1 MTGTLVAR
9 GLAGGYA
16 HRTLFES
23 LDLTVAPGDVI
34 GVVGA
39 NGAGKSTLL
48 NLLAGLGVPQAGTI
62 TRSPAD
68 AFVGALPQEHERVP
82 GETIAGYIAR
92 RTGCAEATREMDT
105 AASALGDAL
114 PHPGALDPAETY
126 STALER
132 WLASGAA
139 DLDERLPV
147 VLADLGL
154 ALGTTLTADSLMTA
168 LSGGQAARVG
178 LAALLLSRFDIVL
191 LDEPTNDLDL
201 DGLERLEAFVRGL
214 RGGVVLV
221 SHDREFLARCVTRVL
236 ELDLAQGSNR
246 VFGGGYDS
254 YLEER
259 ETARRHNRENYD
271 EFAAKKADL
280 VGRART
286 QREWSSQG
294 VRNAMKKAPD
304 NDKIRRKASA
314 ESSEKQAQKVRQM
327 ESRIARLDEVDEP
340 RKEWQL
346 EFTIGSAPRSSA
358 VVATLSNAEFRQGD
372 FVLGPVSLQVNGGE
386 RIGITGPNGAGK
398 STLLRALLGR
408 QKADVGSGHLGASV
422 SIGEI
427 DQARALL
434 AGERPLAES
443 FELLVTELS
452 PAEVRTLLAKFGL
465 KADQVNRPVDG
476 LSPGERTR
484 AGLALLQARGV
495 NLLVLDEPTNH
506 LDLAAIE
513 QLEQALASY
522 EGTLLL
528 VTHDRR
534 MLDNVHTDRHWNV
547 DAGQVTEL

>member
-114 PHPGALDPAETY
+114 PHSGALDPAETY

-280 VGRART
+280 VSRART

-408 QKADVGSGHLGASV
+408 QKADVGSVHLGASV

-434 AGERPLAES
+434 AGERHLAAS
-443 FELLVTELS
+443 FELLVPELS

-465 KADQVNRPVDG
+465 KADQVNRSVDG